1 MLLFYTKKLTPRV
14 RYAARLLFQN
24 LLGINLR
31 FSTSKSE
38 YLQSTLPKINYS
50 QSRLQS
56 GMYLKAAN
64 LLFETDIFE
73 KQLKKSDFNGTPI
86 FFLTDAK
93 SSLPFDPLA
102 AAFFLV
108 TRYEEYI
115 PFLADHHKRF
125 APVQSLTYHWG
136 VLQRPLVNEYAF
148 LLKDLL
154 QKQYPQLKLNLPR
167 YRFINSVDIDNA
179 SAYRG
184 KGLFRM
190 MAGYI
195 RDISA
200 FKFHHIL
207 SRTQSIFLGKTDP
220 FETFEWQLQQME
232 KHGFS
237 TLYFALF
244 SKLGPHDRNLH
255 YQSPRLQA
263 YLKSINDFC
272 EVGIHP
278 SYQSQHSLK
287 IIEREKVN
295 LENLIKREVTKSR
308 QHFLRLS
315 FPETYRNLLQLEITD
330 DYTMGYA
337 AESGFRAGI
346 CSPFRFY
353 DLEQEL
359 ETPLT
364 IHPFPFM
371 DGTYIYYKN
380 MPVQQALQEMEMYIN
395 LYKKYGGEFIPI
407 WHNRI
412 FSELEPEW
420 KGWSNAYIE
429 MIKMAT

>member
-24 LLGINLR
+24 LLGIKLR
-31 FSTSKSE
+31 FITNKNE

-56 GMYLKAAN
+56 GIYLQAVD

-73 KQLKKSDFNGTPI
+73 KQLKKANYKDTPI
-86 FFLTDAK
+86 FFLTGEK

-115 PFLADHHKRF
+115 PFLADIHKRF
-125 APVQSLTYHWG
+125 APRQSFTYHWG
-136 VLQRPLVNEYAF
+136 TLQRPLVNEYAF
-148 LLKDLL
+148 LLKDVL
-154 QKQYPQLKLNLPR
+154 QKQYPQLEFRLPR
-167 YRFINSVDIDNA
+167 YRFINSVDIDNG

-184 KGLFRM
+184 KGMFRVA
-190 MAGYI
+190 AGYM
-195 RDISA
+195 RDLA
-200 FKFHHIL
+200 ALKFNHL
-207 SRTQSIFLGKTDP
+207 LGRSQTIFLGKKDP
-220 FETFEWQLQQME
+220 FETFDWQLQQME
-232 KHGFS
+232 KYGYS

-244 SKLGPHDRNLH
+244 SKLGPFDRNLH
-255 YQSPRLQA
+255 YQSPRLQS
-263 YLKSINDFC
+263 YIKSINDFC

-278 SYQSQHSLK
+278 SYQSQHNLK

-308 QHFLRLS
+308 QHYLRLS

-346 CSPFRFY
+346 CSSFRFY

-371 DGTYIYYKN
+371 DGTYINYKN
-380 MPVQQALQEMEMYIN
+380 MPVKLALQEMENYIN
-395 LYKKYGGEFIPI
+395 MYKKYGGEFIPI
-407 WHNRI
+407 WHNRV

-420 KGWSNAYIE
+420 KGWNHAFLE